1 MSEAVSVERE
11 TTDPDSRG
19 SHERNTALY
28 AHSHRVTSASHVIL
42 ERVDRRRKRIGY
54 RVRLFSGGWR
64 GNGKEGSSADERVPL
79 QLGVLGVGGDT
90 NQPGKAVPRSAG
102 VHVAQSRAS
111 SRIDPCDVV
120 LASSAGESRAC
131 SLPLVSSLWQQDSS
145 GLRRA
150 RPPTSLG
157 SRSWSGL
164 FLSSHRQVNSPMA
177 PSRGEVGRFYPA
189 E

>member
-1 MSEAVSVERE
+1 VVSRAHARNPQVRPGTTASALSSGWGSANGCGCSHAAGAVTKS
-11 TTDPDSRG
+11 
-19 SHERNTALY
+19 
-28 AHSHRVTSASHVIL
+28 
-42 ERVDRRRKRIGY
+42 
-54 RVRLFSGGWR
+54 
-64 GNGKEGSSADERVPL
+64 GSSADERVPL
-79 QLGVLGVGGDT
+79 QLGVLGAGGDT